1 MNWLG
6 SSEFKQLL
14 KTCDNFQEIVLR
26 SCTLLSLI
34 YIIENT
40 KNPDEY
46 VFGLRSLV
54 QSKSVENESRKSD
67 KE

>member
-1 MNWLG
+1 VNWLG

-40 KNPDEY
+40 KPWRIRFWLTF
-46 VFGLRSLV
+46 VS
-54 QSKSVENESRKSD
+54 SKQECRKWES
-67 KE
+67 